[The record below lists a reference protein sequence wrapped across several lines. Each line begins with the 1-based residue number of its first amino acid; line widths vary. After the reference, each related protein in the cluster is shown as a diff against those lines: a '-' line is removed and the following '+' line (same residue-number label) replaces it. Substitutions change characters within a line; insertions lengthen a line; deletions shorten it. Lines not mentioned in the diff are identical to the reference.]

1 MAGLRRH
8 QPGAADGEAQ
18 AGEAGGNLTGLLDNA
33 AQRFQQSWDR
43 LANRGMMVLE
53 IGMTLVVGLFVT
65 LIALAVLLPILQMN
79 KGFVP

>member
-1 MAGLRRH
+1 M
-8 QPGAADGEAQ
+8 Q

>member
-1 MAGLRRH
+1 LV
-8 QPGAADGEAQ
+8 
-18 AGEAGGNLTGLLDNA
+18 GLLDNA

-43 LANRGMMVLE
+43 LATRGMLLLE
-53 IGMTLVVGLFVT
+53 IGLTLVVGLFVT